1 MPKRNKQERDPYL
14 LLLIGALLLIVG
26 LIAHRLLYLYG

>member
-1 MPKRNKQERDPYL
+1 MKDSKQERDPFL
-14 LLLIGALLLIVG
+14 RLLIGAVLLIVG